1 VVGIF
6 GEFMTIKYA
15 ILGFLSWRSYSGYDL
30 KKMFVD
36 SVFIY
41 WSGNNNQIYR
51 TLVQLHQE
59 GLVTSEVEHQESGP
73 SRKIY
78 TVTDKGLSELKEWVL
93 SSPELPQLRNSFLI
107 QLAWADQLEP
117 GELDTLLEKY
127 EYEVQMQS
135 LMYREHK
142 RRNRINPAR
151 TRRENYL
158 WEMISDN
165 CIGFYENELA
175 WVRKLRKELGEKKEL

>member
-1 VVGIF
+1 
-6 GEFMTIKYA
+6 MTIKYA
-15 ILGFLSWRSYSGYDL
+15 ILGFLSWRSFSGYDL

-51 TLVQLHQE
+51 TLVQLNKE

-78 TVTDKGLSELKEWVL
+78 TITDKGLSELREWVI

-117 GELDTLLEKY
+117 EGLDTLLEKY

-135 LMYREHK
+135 LMYQEHK

-165 CIGFYENELA
+165 CIGFYEHELA
-175 WVRKLRKELGEKKEL
+175 WVRKLRQELSEKKEL